1 MFAGWSLM
9 RGVWDRLVLG
19 DGDLLLLGLGVLR
32 RESRLLLVRAECEKD
47 RLGVE
52 RDLLWLCRCR
62 RLRGADC
69 RRVERWVRPC
79 ADDLRCCDLLVRR
92 CPDSGVRDRYVRDG
106 L

>member
-1 MFAGWSLM
+1 M
-9 RGVWDRLVLG
+9 RGVGDRLVLG

-32 RESRLLLVRAECEKD
+32 RESRLLLVRAECDKD

-52 RDLLWLCRCR
+52 RDLLWWRWCR
-62 RLRGADC
+62 RLRGAEC
-69 RRVERWVRPC
+69 RRMDRWVRLC

-92 CPDSGVRDRYVRDG
+92 CLDSGVRERCVRDG